1 MISTTNHFANAR
13 GAYVAPRES
22 FNTALREYKKSSA
35 WSSDDRAHLQRWMDD
50 HRAKQVWDNIQCAAR
65 SNNLWFPARIFITD
79 ILAAKRVAIAT
90 GHRGKLR
97 ERYRNAADEMER
109 VAKFLRKPHPYG
121 MPGYPQSTKLAW
133 MLDDAASYFRKEV
146 EPSRNV
152 PGVLKFGRQSQP
164 HMIFMSEV
172 SNELKGITGRW
183 LDEEVAVLAEIAF
196 DWPDV
201 IDLEAVRW
209 ARRQR
214 PARKKAVP
222 DSSSSDLIT

>member
-1 MISTTNHFANAR
+1 MIPRRITLRTPKVLT
-13 GAYVAPRES
+13 VAARES
-22 FNTALREYKKSSA
+22 FKTALREYQKSFA
-35 WSSDDRAHLQRWMDD
+35 LGSDDRAHLQRWMDD
-50 HRAKQVWDNIQCAAR
+50 ERAEQVWDTIKRGVR
-65 SNNLWFPARIFITD
+65 SNNLRLTPKTFISD
-79 ILAAKRVAIAT
+79 ILAARRVAIAT

-97 ERYRNAADEMER
+97 ECYRNAVEKMER

-121 MPGYPQSTKLAW
+121 MPGYPQSTKLVR
-133 MLDDAASYFRKEV
+133 MLDEAASYHRTIV
-146 EPSRNV
+146 EPRRNV

-172 SNELKGITGRW
+172 SNDLKGITGRW

-196 DWPDV
+196 NWPDV

-214 PARKKAVP
+214 PVGKKSRP
-222 DSSSSDLIT
+222 

>member
-1 MISTTNHFANAR
+1 MPKVLT
-13 GAYVAPRES
+13 VAVRES
-22 FNTALREYKKSSA
+22 FKAVLREYKKSSA
-35 WSSDDRAHLQRWMDD
+35 SGSDDRAHLQRWIDD
-50 HRAKQVWDNIQCAAR
+50 DRAEQVWDEIQCAVR
-65 SNNLWFPARIFITD
+65 SNNLWLPPKRFIID
-79 ILAAKRVAIAT
+79 ILAARPVAIAIA
-90 GHRGKLR
+90 HRRKLR
-97 ERYRNAADEMER
+97 EHYRTTAEEMER
-109 VAKFLRKPHPYG
+109 VTKFLRKPHPYG
-121 MPGYPQSTKLAW
+121 MPGYPQSTKLAR

-164 HMIFMSEV
+164 HMIFMSMV
-172 SNELKGITGRW
+172 GNDLKGITGRW

-214 PARKKAVP
+214 PGRRK
-222 DSSSSDLIT
+222 SRS